1 MKEQTISGLAQ
12 GSGIGDVDELVDRL
26 LRDKDYLLAREL
38 KNKVEELNQLFVQAQ
53 RQNLNVELSSSKLDI
68 PSGGSVTWLE
78 LRIFKEI

>member
-1 MKEQTISGLAQ
+1 MKEQTISGLAE

>member
-1 MKEQTISGLAQ
+1 MSRLRQE
-12 GSGIGDVDELVDRL
+12 SGIGDVDELVDQL

-53 RQNLNVELSSSKLDI
+53 RQKLKVELSSTKLDI

-78 LRIFKEI
+78 VKILKEI

>member
-1 MKEQTISGLAQ
+1 MKEQTISGLAE

-78 LRIFKEI
+78 LTIFKEI

>member
-1 MKEQTISGLAQ
+1 MKEQTISGLAE

-38 KNKVEELNQLFVQAQ
+38 KNKVEELNQLFVQSQ

>member
-1 MKEQTISGLAQ
+1 MSRLAQ
-12 GSGIGDVDELVDRL
+12 ESGIGDVDELVDRL

-53 RQNLNVELSSSKLDI
+53 RQNLKVELSSSKLDV